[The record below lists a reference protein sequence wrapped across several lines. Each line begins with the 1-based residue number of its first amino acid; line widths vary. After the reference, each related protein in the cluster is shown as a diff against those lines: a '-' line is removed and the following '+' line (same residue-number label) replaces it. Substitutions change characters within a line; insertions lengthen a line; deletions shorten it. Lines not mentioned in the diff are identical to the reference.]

1 MFTAQNMY
9 LEYLERTSNS
19 KTMNRC
25 DDCTSDAID
34 LVVVPVPFGDFIHIV
49 AYVSIMLE
57 NQWS

>member
-1 MFTAQNMY
+1 MY
-9 LEYLERTSNS
+9 MEYLERTSNS

-57 NQWS
+57 NQWL